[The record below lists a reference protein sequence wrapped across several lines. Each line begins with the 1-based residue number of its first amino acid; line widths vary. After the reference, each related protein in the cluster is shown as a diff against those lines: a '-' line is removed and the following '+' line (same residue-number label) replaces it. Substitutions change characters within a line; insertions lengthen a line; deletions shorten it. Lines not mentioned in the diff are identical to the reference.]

1 MKLRARIAWVVGVMA
16 FALHTVS
23 IVQAQTVTIPDSSTE
38 VVPVEAVAPTPITP
52 ASLSPTEEIVIFSDI
67 NDAVPGKYFDAA
79 TTIPDSLNPNK
90 LIIGFHTGFDADTW
104 TSNTFTAS
112 TAAFYREAAMD
123 TISFLIEAPAGFY
136 IARISYTQSSKGV
149 RSRTGMAAGSVN
161 WVVDYVADDI
171 GLFGENS
178 ILSRTVDLTGQNKT
192 IIPVSITSSVFA
204 FATPQL
210 GAATIHVTSAE
221 VLVELLPL
229 LP

>member
-1 MKLRARIAWVVGVMA
+1 M
-16 FALHTVS
+16 
-23 IVQAQTVTIPDSSTE
+23 
-38 VVPVEAVAPTPITP
+38 
-52 ASLSPTEEIVIFSDI
+52 
-67 NDAVPGKYFDAA
+67 
-79 TTIPDSLNPNK
+79 
-90 LIIGFHTGFDADTW
+90 
-104 TSNTFTAS
+104 
-112 TAAFYREAAMD
+112 
-123 TISFLIEAPAGFY
+123 
-136 IARISYTQSSKGV
+136 

-171 GLFGENS
+171 GHFGENA

-204 FATPQL
+204 FATPRL